1 MYSRIMVP
9 VDLEHA
15 DKLEKTLDTAGDLA
29 RFYDAALCFVAV
41 SGKVPNRVARSPE
54 KFEAEL
60 NMFAREQG
68 ARLGVATSSLVKS
81 SVDVP
86 AELDDKLL
94 EALDE
99 VDADLIVM
107 ASHIPGVADRLHL
120 ISSNAAWMVKHAD
133 VSVFVVRP

>member
-15 DKLEKTLDTAGDLA
+15 DKLEKTLNTAGDLA
-29 RFYDAALCFVAV
+29 RLYEATLCFVAV
-41 SGKVPNRVARSPE
+41 SGKVPNRVARTPQQ
-54 KFEAEL
+54 FEAQL

-68 ARLGVATSSLVKS
+68 ERLGVATSSLIKE

-86 AELDDKLL
+86 VELDAKLL

-99 VDADLIVM
+99 VDADLVVM

-120 ISSNAAWMVKHAD
+120 ISSNAAWIVKHAD

>member
-15 DKLEKTLDTAGDLA
+15 DKLGRTLDTAGDIA
-29 RFYDAALCFVAV
+29 RLYGATLCFVAV
-41 SGKVPNRVARSPE
+41 SGKVPNRVAPTPE

-68 ARLGVATSSLVKS
+68 DRLGVGTSSLVKS

-120 ISSNAAWMVKHAD
+120 ISSNAAWIVKHAD